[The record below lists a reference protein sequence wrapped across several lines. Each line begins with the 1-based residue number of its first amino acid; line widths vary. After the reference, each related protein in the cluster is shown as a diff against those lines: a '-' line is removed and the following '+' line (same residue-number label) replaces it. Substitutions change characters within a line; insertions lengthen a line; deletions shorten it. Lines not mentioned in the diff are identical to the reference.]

1 MKKEQKLTKELE
13 NLKQAYNT
21 RIDALADVKKD
32 FIANVSH
39 DLRTPIASIR
49 SLTEALLAGAKDNPK
64 TLNRFLKELDQQSER
79 LSTLVRDILD
89 LSKLEN
95 ENTLTLKKISIA
107 PLLKQSVYSH
117 KNQAENKNLK
127 VNLVIKERLEAKVDA
142 EQLMKAFNNLL
153 DNSIKY
159 TPKGGR
165 ISVSLTSQKGRIKI
179 LFKDNGIGIAQKELS
194 RIFERFYRVSKSR
207 SIKSGGTG
215 LGLSI
220 VKHVVEN
227 HSGKIEVKSERGKGS
242 EFTISLPQ

>member
-1 MKKEQKLTKELE
+1 MKKEQKLAQELE
-13 NLKQAYNT
+13 ILKQ
-21 RIDALADVKKD
+21 VKKD

-39 DLRTPIASIR
+39 ELRTPIANIK
-49 SLTEALLAGAKDNPK
+49 SLTEALLAGAKDDAK

-89 LSKLEN
+89 LSKTEKKS
-95 ENTLTLKKISIA
+95 TLTLKKLSIA
-107 PLLKQSVYSH
+107 RLLKQSVNIH
-117 KNQAENKNLK
+117 KNQAENKNLE
-127 VNLVIKERLEAKVDA
+127 VNLAVKDQPEAKVDA
-142 EQLMKAFNNLL
+142 EQLLKAFNNLI

-159 TPKGGR
+159 TPKGGK
-165 ISVSLTSQKGRIKI
+165 IAVSLTTDNAHIQIA
-179 LFKDNGIGIAQKELS
+179 FKDNGIGIAQKELP

-227 HSGKIEVKSERGKGS
+227 HNGRIGVKSEPGKGS
-242 EFTISLPQ
+242 EFVVSLPK

>member
-1 MKKEQKLTKELE
+1 MKKEQKLAQELE
-13 NLKQAYNT
+13 KLQQ
-21 RIDALADVKKD
+21 VKKD

-39 DLRTPIASIR
+39 ELRTPIANIK

-89 LSKLEN
+89 LSKIEKKS
-95 ENTLTLKKISIA
+95 TLTIKKLSIA
-107 PLLKQSVYSH
+107 RLLKQSVNIH
-117 KNQAENKNLK
+117 KNQAENKSLK
-127 VNLVIKERLEAKVDA
+127 VSLQIKDQPEAKVDA
-142 EQLMKAFNNLL
+142 EQLMKAFNNLI

-159 TPKGGR
+159 TPEGGK
-165 ISVSLTSQKGRIKI
+165 IAVSLTTDNGHIQIS
-179 LFKDNGIGIAQKELS
+179 FKDNGIGIAQKELP

-227 HSGKIEVKSERGKGS
+227 HNGRIGVKSESGKGS
-242 EFTISLPQ
+242 EFIVSLPK